1 MTLISTSD
9 DAFAPIAA
17 GVTISPGYQVVA
29 HLRRGR
35 RLDVYDAWSE
45 TRHCRCILKLPRP
58 DRADDVKAAAQLERE
73 GELLMSLTHPHLVRG
88 YAVTTTVDL
97 PRPVVVLE
105 TLAGHTIGHMMG
117 RRRGLR
123 PADVAM
129 LGSHLCSVLR
139 YLHASGWLH
148 LDVKPANVI
157 ASGGRA
163 VLIDLSLVTP
173 IGSDG
178 GGGTFDYLS
187 PEQARGDML
196 TVQADVWGVGA
207 TLYAAMT
214 GRTPYA
220 DVSYDSDSDTGDDT
234 GDGAV
239 EHRYPQLERPPAPLS
254 RRHHRQL
261 RTLVSACLDLE
272 PARRPSLAELAA
284 GLEKVAGVDP
294 RRAGEVEL

>member
-1 MTLISTSD
+1 MTLIGTAG
-9 DAFAPIAA
+9 DAFAPLTAGSTIA
-17 GVTISPGYQVVA
+17 PGYQVVA

-45 TRHCRCILKLPRP
+45 TRHCRCILKVPRP
-58 DRADDVKAAAQLERE
+58 DRAEDAKAAAQLERE
-73 GELLMSLTHPHLVRG
+73 GELLMTLTHPHLVRA
-88 YAVTTTVDL
+88 YAVITTSVL

-105 TLAGHTIGHMMG
+105 TLAGHTIDHAMG
-117 RRRGLR
+117 RRRRMR

-139 YLHASGWLH
+139 YLHDSGWLH

-157 ASGGRA
+157 ATGGRA
-163 VLIDLSLVTP
+163 VLIDLSLAAP

-196 TVQADVWGVGA
+196 TVRADVWGVGA
-207 TLYAAMT
+207 TLYGAMT
-214 GRTPYA
+214 GRAPYA
-220 DVSYDSDSDTGDDT
+220 DTAYDSDTRH
-234 GDGAV
+234 GAV
-239 EHRYPQLERPPAPLS
+239 EIRYPQLERPPAPLS
-254 RRHHRQL
+254 RRHHRPL
-261 RTLVSACLDLE
+261 RTLVSACLALE
-272 PARRPSLAELAA
+272 PARRPSLAQLAA

-294 RRAGEVEL
+294 RTAGVQTLSESPR